1 MKKVIVNYPGDNL
14 ITINLEDAPSHEQIL
29 AKVFASCNHGSGQ
42 ECEEFKNAKT
52 RSLSVNDL
60 VKIDDQWYQCSSFGW
75 KEVTEE
81 FVDEIEKLVVD
92 HPNLS
97 LYGEW
102 SALYDIMWS
111 KRTK

>member
-60 VKIDDQWYQCSSFGW
+60 VKIDDQWYQCVSFGW
-75 KEVTEE
+75 KAVSEE
-81 FVDEIEKLVVD
+81 FVDEIEKAVVD
-92 HPNLS
+92 HPKFS
-97 LYGEW
+97 LYGAW
-102 SALYDIMWS
+102 SALDDIMWS
-111 KRTK
+111 KRKK